1 MFASLRRFGVA
12 LSLAGLA
19 LVAWPGSA
27 CAQGSLSRAQQ
38 HELRL
43 YERTLVLASPGA
55 GPALRR
61 AGGVRIATALPIW
74 GLQSRAALRVLPG
87 LLHAGL
93 VQEVEPDR
101 PLRVANHLVDPLVGQ
116 EWWIPFV
123 GLDRAPEP
131 PGPGK
136 PVTIIDTGVDL
147 THEEFA
153 ARPATAAFNA
163 QSTSAR
169 FDEHGTAVASVAA
182 APTNSVGLVG
192 VYPRAAL
199 RVWDASPLGD
209 GIRAGDVIN
218 GLDAAIRNGP
228 SVINLSLGSQTR
240 VQLFDAMI
248 AYAIG
253 SGSVVVAAAGNSRT
267 AGSPL
272 EYPASLPHVLTVGA
286 IDQSGQPT
294 SFTSGSPYVDLAAP
308 GFNIPVAVPT
318 AFSST
323 GYSTFSGTSFSSPM
337 VTGAAAWVWT
347 ARPTLDV
354 TQLLE
359 VMRASAQDISSPG
372 FDPFSGF
379 GRLDI
384 PAALTVAPGAPDP
397 QEPNED
403 VSYLKRTGI
412 LHRAAAPLTAAGR
425 PRGTLAARLDFAE
438 DPRDVYRIW
447 VPGKR
452 TAFVA
457 LQPAGGDIDLGL
469 WGPRTLSVLEAG
481 AARKRDARGISERA
495 GQKRE
500 LLRVKNTG
508 RRGAY
513 YYAEASVGAGNG
525 TVVRR
530 AAGIGYRLS
539 VSIVKTKTARR

>member
-1 MFASLRRFGVA
+1 MFAPLRRLGAV
-12 LSLAGLA
+12 LCVVGLA

-27 CAQGSLSRAQQ
+27 FAQRSLSRAEQR
-38 HELRL
+38 ELRL
-43 YERTLVLASPGA
+43 YDTTLVLAQPGA
-55 GPALRR
+55 ALTLRR

-74 GLQSRAALRVLPG
+74 RLRSGHALRVLPR
-87 LLHAGL
+87 LMRDGL
-93 VQEVEPDR
+93 VREVDPDR
-101 PLRVANHLVDPLVGQ
+101 PLSHLTEPLEGQ

-123 GLDRAPEP
+123 GLDRAGTA

-147 THEEFA
+147 THQEFA
-153 ARPATAAFNA
+153 ARPGTSAFNA

-169 FDEHGTAVASVAA
+169 FEEHGTAVASVAA
-182 APTNSVGLVG
+182 APANQLGLIG
-192 VYPRAAL
+192 VYPQAAL
-199 RVWDASPLGD
+199 QVWDASPRGD
-209 GIRAGDVIN
+209 GIRAGDVID
-218 GLDAAIRNGP
+218 GLDAAIRRGP

-240 VQLFDAMI
+240 IPLFDAMI

-253 SGSVVVAAAGNSRT
+253 SGSVVVAAAGNSGG
-267 AGSPL
+267 AGNAL

-308 GFNIPVAVPT
+308 GLNIPVAVPAT
-318 AFSST
+318 FSNT
-323 GYSTFSGTSFSSPM
+323 GYSIFSGTSFSSPM
-337 VTGAAAWVWT
+337 VAGAVAWIWT

-354 TQLLE
+354 TQLGE

-372 FDPFSGF
+372 FDRLSGF

-384 PAALTVAPGAPDP
+384 PAALTVAAAAPDP

-425 PRGTLAARLDFAE
+425 PHGTVAARLDFAE

-457 LQPAGGDIDLGL
+457 LQPSAGDIDLGL
-469 WGPRTLSVLEAG
+469 WGPKTVSVLEGG
-481 AARKRDARGISERA
+481 AARKRDSRGISERG

-513 YYAEASVGAGNG
+513 YYAEASVGRSGA
-525 TVVRR
+525 TVRR

-539 VSIVKTKTARR
+539 VSIVRTKPARR

>member
-1 MFASLRRFGVA
+1 
-12 LSLAGLA
+12 
-19 LVAWPGSA
+19 
-27 CAQGSLSRAQQ
+27 
-38 HELRL
+38 
-43 YERTLVLASPGA
+43 
-55 GPALRR
+55 
-61 AGGVRIATALPIW
+61 
-74 GLQSRAALRVLPG
+74 
-87 LLHAGL
+87 
-93 VQEVEPDR
+93 
-101 PLRVANHLVDPLVGQ
+101 
-116 EWWIPFV
+116 
-123 GLDRAPEP
+123 
-131 PGPGK
+131 
-136 PVTIIDTGVDL
+136 
-147 THEEFA
+147 
-153 ARPATAAFNA
+153 
-163 QSTSAR
+163 
-169 FDEHGTAVASVAA
+169 
-182 APTNSVGLVG
+182 
-192 VYPRAAL
+192 
-199 RVWDASPLGD
+199 
-209 GIRAGDVIN
+209 
-218 GLDAAIRNGP
+218 
-228 SVINLSLGSQTR
+228 
-240 VQLFDAMI
+240 
-248 AYAIG
+248 
-253 SGSVVVAAAGNSRT
+253 
-267 AGSPL
+267 
-272 EYPASLPHVLTVGA
+272 
-286 IDQSGQPT
+286 
-294 SFTSGSPYVDLAAP
+294 
-308 GFNIPVAVPT
+308 VAVPKT
-318 AFSST
+318 FSST

-337 VTGAAAWVWT
+337 VAGAAAWVWT

-384 PAALTVAPGAPDP
+384 PAALTVAPAAPDP

-425 PRGTLAARLDFAE
+425 PRGTVAARLDFAE

-481 AARKRDARGISERA
+481 AARRRDARGISERA

-500 LLRVKNTG
+500 LLRVKNTS

-513 YYAEASVGAGNG
+513 YYAEASVGGGNG

-539 VSIVKTKTARR
+539 VSIVKTKSR